1 MKYAAEAEEQE
12 RRWFEELHTCPW
24 GEATEVTPGFIV
36 RKVLGDFR
44 EAELPE
50 EADVVYYDA
59 FSPKVQPH
67 LWTEEVLGRF
77 YKALRPGGMLVT
89 YCVKGTVKRALRAS
103 GFRIERLPGPPGKR
117 EMLRATK

>member
-1 MKYAAEAEEQE
+1 M
-12 RRWFEELHTCPW
+12 HTCPW

-59 FSPKVQPH
+59 FSPRCNRIC
-67 LWTEEVLGRF
+67 GR
-77 YKALRPGGMLVT
+77 RR
-89 YCVKGTVKRALRAS
+89 CWD
-103 GFRIERLPGPPGKR
+103 GFTRRYAQGECW
-117 EMLRATK
+117 